1 MNDKKNPSPSPSPP
15 CPETASSP
23 SSAPPEKRPASWPS
37 SPPLY
42 LVGSARM
49 MPPLP
54 LPEPSLTCLAT
65 PSAWPEKWSDDELA
79 ENLRKLC
86 HLHQVLPIHAAVIG
100 MVIDNLI
107 AEHWILEVQ
116 KKQGS

>member
-1 MNDKKNPSPSPSPP
+1 MNDPKNPNPSPP

-23 SSAPPEKRPASWPS
+23 SSAPLEKRPASWPS

-42 LVGSARM
+42 LVGSPRM
-49 MPPLP
+49 PTL

-65 PSAWPEKWSDDELA
+65 PSAWPANWSEEELA

-107 AEHWILEVQ
+107 SEHWVLELH